1 MVEKATSPARALSGR
16 LRWLVIVLAL
26 TVAAT
31 AYLQWRH
38 WANEHQQFGPLS
50 NVAAIAALDPE
61 LAARPGVAELHKL
74 GSRFEFDASDSAK
87 PITELYLTSTTASD
101 AELAFLK
108 SWTSLRILDLSGTN
122 ITDAGL
128 RHLQDLTALE
138 ALYLGFTKIRGDELK
153 VVAKLPRLEL
163 LDLSKT
169 QVSDATLPNVRELQ
183 SLHVLSLIEDS
194 ITDEGMKSLAA
205 LTNLRRLDLTGT
217 QVTDA
222 GLVHLQGLTRLE
234 QLNLYGTYVTKPK
247 VTDLCKE
254 IPGLRV
260 STSD

>member
-1 MVEKATSPARALSGR
+1 MVEKATSPARAPSRR
-16 LRWLVIVLAL
+16 LRWLVVVLAL
-26 TVAAT
+26 TVIVT

-38 WANEHQQFGPLS
+38 WANENQQFGPLA
-50 NVAAIAALDPE
+50 NVTAVATPDPD

-74 GSRFEFDASDSAK
+74 GGRFEFDARESTN
-87 PITELYLTSTTASD
+87 PITELYLTSTAASD
-101 AELAFLK
+101 SELALLK
-108 SWTSLRILDLSGTN
+108 SWTSLRVLDLSGTN

-128 RHLQDLTALE
+128 RDLQGLTALE
-138 ALYLGFTKIRGDELK
+138 SLYLGLTKIRGEELE

-169 QVSDATLPNVRELQ
+169 QVSDATIANLRGLR
-183 SLHVLSLIEDS
+183 SLHVLSLIDDS
-194 ITDEGMKSLAA
+194 ITDEGMKTLAA

-217 QVTDA
+217 QITDA

-234 QLNLYGTYVTKPK
+234 HLNLYGTYVTKPK
-247 VTDLCKE
+247 VAELCKE